1 MLSKPATLLL
11 GIIYEK
17 PLNAY
22 EITKLLDYMNIKWW
36 FNVADSTVYTTL
48 KNLEKRGLIEG
59 TIERIGN
66 MPDKTIYSLTD
77 KGGDE
82 LKETIRESII
92 QFSFDTNIFT
102 IAAFV
107 MDILETEE
115 KEKLLE
121 KRLNILQSYLTGIS
135 KQDNEVWKQE
145 APDFHVANLE
155 RMIDI
160 VQAEISGTK
169 RLLSVIEEEKIM
181 KNKWLRFDI
190 DKENIFGLVCG
201 LIMVLVS
208 IAMAL
213 FNSEISNII
222 LRDILMILFLGFLRL
237 SIIF

>member
-1 MLSKPATLLL
+1 M
-11 GIIYEK
+11 
-17 PLNAY
+17 
-22 EITKLLDYMNIKWW
+22 
-36 FNVADSTVYTTL
+36 
-48 KNLEKRGLIEG
+48 
-59 TIERIGN
+59 
-66 MPDKTIYSLTD
+66 
-77 KGGDE
+77 
-82 LKETIRESII
+82 
-92 QFSFDTNIFT
+92 
-102 IAAFV
+102 
-107 MDILETEE
+107 
-115 KEKLLE
+115 
-121 KRLNILQSYLTGIS
+121 
-135 KQDNEVWKQE
+135 
-145 APDFHVANLE
+145 ANLE

>member
-1 MLSKPATLLL
+1 M
-11 GIIYEK
+11 
-17 PLNAY
+17 
-22 EITKLLDYMNIKWW
+22 
-36 FNVADSTVYTTL
+36 
-48 KNLEKRGLIEG
+48 
-59 TIERIGN
+59 
-66 MPDKTIYSLTD
+66 
-77 KGGDE
+77 
-82 LKETIRESII
+82 
-92 QFSFDTNIFT
+92 
-102 IAAFV
+102 
-107 MDILETEE
+107 
-115 KEKLLE
+115 
-121 KRLNILQSYLTGIS
+121 
-135 KQDNEVWKQE
+135 
-145 APDFHVANLE
+145 PDFHVANLE